1 METLFLGPFNALAS
15 TVVKDLEGF
24 AFGSNQFNAGKV
36 LPQDHTFF
44 GATAAWML
52 EVRPP
57 PPPAPPPPARRPPP
71 PFVPHTPPRP
81 RL

>member
-1 METLFLGPFNALAS
+1 MDTLFLGPFNALAS

-24 AFGSNQFNAGKV
+24 AFGSNQFNAGKA

-52 EVRPP
+52 EVRPL
-57 PPPAPPPPARRPPP
+57 PPARRPARRPPP
-71 PFVPHTPPRP
+71 PFVPRTPPRP